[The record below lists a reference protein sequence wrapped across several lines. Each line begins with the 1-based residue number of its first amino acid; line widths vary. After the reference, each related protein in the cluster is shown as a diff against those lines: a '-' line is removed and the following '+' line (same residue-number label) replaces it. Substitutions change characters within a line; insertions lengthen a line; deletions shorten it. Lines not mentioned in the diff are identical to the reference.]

1 MKILT
6 ICAGGVVRSV
16 CMAWR
21 LKMNGHDAIP
31 ASYDWTSDETLAM
44 LSGWADKIM
53 PMETRFSDR
62 IPLKYIH
69 KILDADVGPDIWGNP
84 TDSDLSNKCT
94 LILKRHNLGAN
105 SCWT

>member
-31 ASYDWTSDETLAM
+31 ASYDWTHDDTLE
-44 LSGWADKIM
+44 LLCKWADKIM
-53 PMETRFSDR
+53 PMETRFKDR
-62 IPLKYIH
+62 IPEKYH
-69 KILDADVGPDIWGNP
+69 SKILDSDIGPDIWGDP
-84 TDSDLSNKCT
+84 LTPDLVNKCT
-94 LILKRHNLGAN
+94 EIIKRYNLGAN
-105 SCWT
+105 SCQT